1 MTMPVHRDEAR
12 RFMFGIG
19 TLALLVVVAIVGGIV
34 QTGGALPAKKY
45 TYVTATFSD
54 VGILKTGKEVR
65 TSGVRVGTVSEI
77 EYVDGAAEV
86 TLRLDGEQD
95 IYDDATAFV
104 GNVSALGKKYVDLD
118 PGTAD
123 AGELGADGIPLE
135 QTTPSTSVEDILGAF
150 DPATRRQLQVA
161 LRELSTGLAGHGQD
175 LNVVL
180 ARSPELLADLEVVTG
195 ALTSPSA
202 DLPGTLTS
210 ATRLVSRFRGREDQ
224 IAALMHNADL
234 TVSALSVDD
243 GDPLRRTVEA
253 LPPTLRDAR
262 GALDALHPPLAD
274 ARVAVRDLRPGGEAL
289 GRSSGSL
296 RAFLRNSV
304 DPLERVPGIAEQ
316 AEPVV
321 IDLTS
326 TLADARPLIPRVS
339 DGVQS
344 LAELLFPAAP
354 YAGDMGRFFSQH
366 DLLSGTL
373 GSDDQ
378 HYFAAML
385 TGAGLFSVNG
395 LPDPLYGQESYP
407 VPGTAWNHSTIT
419 DVRN

>member
-19 TLALLVVVAIVGGIV
+19 TLALLVLVAIVGGIV
-34 QTGGALPAKKY
+34 QTGGALPGKKY

-54 VGILKTGKEVR
+54 VGILKSGKEVR

-77 EYVDGAAEV
+77 EYDDGNAVV
-86 TLRLDGEQD
+86 TLRLDGD
-95 IYDDATAFV
+95 RDVYADATAFV

-123 AGELGADGIPLE
+123 AGELSEDGIPLA
-135 QTTPSTSVEDILGAF
+135 QTTPSSSVEDILGAF
-150 DPATRRQLQVA
+150 DPATRRQLKTA
-161 LRELSTGLAGHGQD
+161 LQELSTGLAGHGQD

-180 ARSPELLADLEVVTG
+180 ARSPELLADVEAVTG
-195 ALTSPSA
+195 ALTGPEA
-202 DLPGTLTS
+202 DLPGTLDS
-210 ATRLVSRFRGREDQ
+210 AAELVSRFRGREDQ
-224 IAALMHNADL
+224 ISALMHNSAL
-234 TVSALSVDD
+234 TMDALSVDA
-243 GDPLRRTVEA
+243 GAPLRQTVEA
-253 LPPTLRDAR
+253 LPPLLDHAR

-274 ARVAVRDLRPGGEAL
+274 ARVAVHDLRPGGEAL
-289 GRSSGSL
+289 GRSSGAL
-296 RAFLRNSV
+296 RDFLRNSV
-304 DPLERVPGIAEQ
+304 DPLQRVPGVAEQ

-321 IDLTS
+321 VDLTA
-326 TLADARPLIPRVS
+326 TLADARPLVPRVR
-339 DGVQS
+339 DGVRS

-354 YAGDMGRFFSQH
+354 YAGDIGRFFSQH

-373 GSDDQ
+373 GSDDK

-385 TGAGLFSVNG
+385 TGVGLFSVNG

-407 VPGTAWNHSTIT
+407 VPGTAWNHSTYT